1 MSDLI
6 ATIAALVV
14 SALLGACVGFVA
26 ARRFPDKVERHERT
40 AEQPAVVHPPITAP
54 AIPPTRAIVA
64 SHIVETELT
73 DAEIDAL
80 PADLPFLAHARPRIA
95 SPPKTRTLNR
105 L

>member
-6 ATIAALVV
+6 VTIAALVV

-26 ARRFPDKVERHERT
+26 ARRFPADVERQER
-40 AEQPAVVHPPITAP
+40 AANQAAVVHPSTTAP
-54 AIPPTRAIVA
+54 AVPPTRAIVA

-80 PADLPFLAHARPRIA
+80 PVDLPFLAHARPRIA
-95 SPPKTRTLNR
+95 SPPRTRTLNR

>member
-6 ATIAALVV
+6 VTIAALVV
-14 SALLGACVGFVA
+14 AALLGACIGFVG
-26 ARRFPDKVERHERT
+26 ARLFPTKVERREQT
-40 AEQPAVVHPPITAP
+40 AEQPAVVHPSTAASAVP
-54 AIPPTRAIVA
+54 QTRAIVA